1 MATVSTK
8 LISTVSKFFS
18 GQSREDNDCTGSDFF
33 YNGGFD
39 KFMTL
44 NSCADNEIPVFCF
57 ETICKFLRTPQ
68 NEVIIPLSYRKYNAG
83 KSYKSAHMLMY
94 HLIQTPYMG
103 SRLTR
108 ISASSGEMFYG
119 SSGLLM
125 DSNMNPMMLAT
136 VKTSTSLDNVM
147 HLKELILYISPN
159 IFTEER
165 FLNKYIRD
173 KVIPYILKGV
183 PFSYDHIA
191 GVYDYIPRVD
201 YLQVIPK
208 IIISDSINK
217 FFISAPKNEDDNH
230 LEILLDNI
238 DDITD
243 RCIGL

>member
-18 GQSREDNDCTGSDFF
+18 GYSREESDYTGSDFF
-33 YNGGFD
+33 YDGGFD
-39 KFMTL
+39 KFITL
-44 NSCADNEIPVFCF
+44 NSCRDNEIPVFCF
-57 ETICKFLRTPQ
+57 ETTCKFLRAPQ

-83 KSYKSAHMLMY
+83 KAYKSAHMLLY
-94 HLIQTPYMG
+94 HLIQTPLMG

-108 ISASSGEMFYG
+108 ISASSGEIFYG
-119 SSGLLM
+119 SNGLLM

-159 IFTEER
+159 IFTEEG

-183 PFSYDHIA
+183 PFSYGLIA
-191 GVYDYIPRVD
+191 GVDDDITRVNR
-201 YLQVIPK
+201 LQVIPK
-208 IIISDSINK
+208 IIISNSINK
-217 FFISAPKNEDDNH
+217 FFINAPKNEKDNH
-230 LEILLDNI
+230 LEILLGNI
-238 DDITD
+238 NDITD